1 MTAVAKP
8 SKPLRIKDRAAVEA
22 WIEGGSLV
30 DAYKAHI
37 ARDPDSSSVRQAA
50 WGWSRQP
57 HIKDAMDRARSAVI
71 ELQFGD
77 AKALLLEQ
85 ARRLDE
91 IYRLG
96 VQIGENGPNSLPA
109 ALGATMALSK
119 LFQDSV
125 LSGLTKLNMLRLWT
139 DIQGELMIPEATKR
153 RIAETILAGEA
164 I

>member
-1 MTAVAKP
+1 VIQAIT
-8 SKPLRIKDRAAVEA
+8 KPLRAKDRACLEA

-30 DAYKAHI
+30 DAYRVHV
-37 ARDPDSSSVRQAA
+37 ARDPDSPHARQSAH
-50 WGWSRQP
+50 GWAQQP
-57 HIKDAMDRARSAVI
+57 HIKAALDAD
-71 ELQFGD
+71 
-77 AKALLLEQ
+77 
-85 ARRLDE
+85 
-91 IYRLG
+91 
-96 VQIGENGPNSLPA
+96 SLPA

-125 LSGLTKLNMLRLWT
+125 LSGLTKLNMLKLWT

>member
-1 MTAVAKP
+1 MIQAIT
-8 SKPLRIKDRAAVEA
+8 KPLRAKDRACLEA

-30 DAYKAHI
+30 DAYRVHV
-37 ARDPDSSSVRQAA
+37 ARDPDSPHARQSAH
-50 WGWSRQP
+50 GWAQQP
-57 HIKDAMDRARSAVI
+57 HIKAALDAARTAVI
-71 ELQFGD
+71 EIQFGD

-125 LSGLTKLNMLRLWT
+125 LSGLTKLNMLKLWT

>member
-1 MTAVAKP
+1 MTTA
-8 SKPLRIKDRAAVEA
+8 KPLRVKDRACMEA
-22 WIEGGSLV
+22 WIESGSLTE
-30 DAYKAHI
+30 AYRAHL
-37 ARDPDSSSVRQAA
+37 ANKPEGTNVRQAA
-50 WGWSRQP
+50 WAWSRQP
-57 HIKDAMDRARSAVI
+57 HIKQAMGAARAAVI
-71 ELQFGD
+71 EVQYGD

-91 IYRLG
+91 VYRLG

-125 LSGLTKLNMLRLWT
+125 LSGLTKLNMLKLWA

>member
-1 MTAVAKP
+1 MIVAKP
-8 SKPLRIKDRAAVEA
+8 LRAKDRACLEA
-22 WIEGGSLV
+22 WIEGGSLTE
-30 DAYKAHI
+30 AYRAHL
-37 ARDPDSSSVRQAA
+37 ASRPEGASVRQAA
-50 WGWSRQP
+50 WAWSRQP
-57 HIKDAMDRARSAVI
+57 HIKAAMDTARTAVI
-71 ELQFGD
+71 ETQFGD

-85 ARRLDE
+85 AKRLDE

-96 VQIGENGPNSLPA
+96 VRIGPNGPNSLPA

-125 LSGLTKLNMLRLWT
+125 LSGLTKLNMLKLWT

-153 RIAETILAGEA
+153 RIAETILAGDP